1 MIQMCRTLRFALC
14 WGIEWAFPMDA
25 VAVAT
30 AALWR
35 EAGGAAE
42 TYRVV
47 SLKESIFAWELTD
60 QWQAFLYVEQDGGG
74 ER

>member
-1 MIQMCRTLRFALC
+1 M
-14 WGIEWAFPMDA
+14 
-25 VAVAT
+25 AT

-74 ER
+74 GER